1 MKIHCAFL
9 SAILAS
15 LLACSTSDSGTGLNT
30 VERSY
35 GRPTSEVWDAAVSA
49 AKSFEFTVD
58 DNRHDKMGGEIVA
71 RRASGD
77 RVNMKVRSVDS
88 HTTSVSI
95 RVEPG
100 NRNFAN
106 QIHDRIAAKVG
117 PAVSRVDGDATIDST
132 YTVALGKCAL
142 AAEAA
147 CKSVS
152 LQVVGKDIREKSG
165 VVDAKDD
172 RSATVRILLD
182 QTGEMTRV
190 TFCAGDGSEARAL
203 TTRLKAEFDR
213 QLAVAAR

>member
-1 MKIHCAFL
+1 MKIQCALL

-30 VERSY
+30 IERNY
-35 GRPTSEVWDAAVSA
+35 GRPAPEVWDAAVSA
-49 AKSFEFTVD
+49 AKSFDFTVD
-58 DNRHDKMGGEIVA
+58 SDRHDKMGGEIVA

-77 RVNMKVRSVDS
+77 KVNMKIRSVDN

-106 QIHDRIAAKVG
+106 QIHDRIASKVG

-132 YTVALGKCAL
+132 YTVALPKCAV

-147 CKSVS
+147 CKGVS
-152 LQVVGKDIREKSG
+152 LEVLGKDIREKSG
-165 VVDAKDD
+165 VLDAKDE
-172 RSATVRILLD
+172 RSRTVRILLD
-182 QTGEMTRV
+182 QAGEMTRV

-203 TTRLKAEFDR
+203 TSRLKAEFDR
-213 QLAVAAR
+213 QIAGAVH